1 MLSYFFPVS
10 THFYEPVKF
19 VRHTALALIAANPGI
34 SDREIAVRVYGPES
48 VGTLVNDLCRN
59 LVEEGLTKRR
69 LRPDYLLG
77 NWPADGGSAA
87 G

>member
-1 MLSYFFPVS
+1 VS
-10 THFYEPVKF
+10 THYSDTHYSEPIKF
-19 VRHTALALIAANPGI
+19 VRDTALALIAANPGI
-34 SDREIAVRVYGPES
+34 SDREIALQVYGPGS
-48 VGTLVNDLCRN
+48 VGTLVNGLCRE

-77 NWPADGGSAA
+77 NWPAENGSIA